1 MKKLHAPYDGYE
13 PAMVQHARDLLY
25 SVGVDLET
33 SHTRLTPYRF
43 LRYLLH
49 WQKRELPRFTI
60 FANEDPKIDQLV
72 VVSPIP
78 FWSCCA
84 HHMLPYTGVAHFG
97 YIPVDKLVGLS
108 KVPLLFSALTQRPSL
123 QEHLTEEIAD
133 WFEEQLEPLGL
144 CVVTTAMHTCQMLD
158 LDGPPVPRL
167 TFSAL
172 RGALFDNS
180 MARAEFFKLI
190 EVSGGNT

>member
-1 MKKLHAPYDGYE
+1 MNDIRLHAPYNQYE
-13 PAMVQHARDLLY
+13 ADVVQLAAGLLRR
-25 SVGVDLET
+25 VGVNLNT
-33 SHTRLTPYRF
+33 PHTQLTPYRF
-43 LRYLLH
+43 LRYLYH
-49 WQKRELPRFTI
+49 WQERELPRFTI
-60 FANEDPKIDQLV
+60 FENKDPKIDQLV

-78 FWSCCA
+78 FWSCCS
-84 HHMLPYTGVAHFG
+84 HHMLPYVGVAHFG

-158 LDGPPVPRL
+158 LDGPPVPQL

-180 MARAEFFKLI
+180 MARAEFFSLI
-190 EVSGGNT
+190 G